1 MFAPAAFLSFCLIF
15 SACTFF
21 VNAERLQCSMMG
33 QCVNSNLI
41 YEGNAKTRQDCHQK
55 CKNNDDCY
63 WFTYH
68 ASQKYC
74 LLYANC
80 GNITE
85 SGCDSCVTGE
95 KNCDLYN
102 CRIQGA
108 CLVIKPLIIEL
119 FGHYLVV
126 YIFRDKSTTRSQ
138 QKRRE
143 NVLACAQVI
152 LTASGTLL
160 IVKTSSVFSLNLV
173 PL

>member
-1 MFAPAAFLSFCLIF
+1 MPSRAAFLSFCLVF
-15 SACTFF
+15 SAGSFF

-33 QCVNSNLI
+33 QCVNSDLI
-41 YEGNAKTRQDCHQK
+41 YAENAKTRQDCHQK

-102 CRIQGA
+102 CRIQGS
-108 CLVIKPLIIEL
+108 CLVIKPLII
-119 FGHYLVV
+119 FFTAFV
-126 YIFRDKSTTRSQ
+126 IRQ
-138 QKRRE
+138 
-143 NVLACAQVI
+143 LA
-152 LTASGTLL
+152 
-160 IVKTSSVFSLNLV
+160 K
-173 PL
+173 